1 MIMKMN
7 KTSLL
12 TAAVI
17 FSIAILGYSNGRTQ
31 TAEEIKGL
39 IQEVSKYQS
48 GETAE
53 PLKKIESLVR
63 DVRNNPDKKQQVEKI
78 LAGILAADSTIE
90 ARKFAC
96 QQLAIIGP
104 ESSLMILSQIA
115 SLEPTAGV
123 ACMAIVNSP
132 STNALEALKIAYNQG
147 NSYVKLQ
154 AVNSIGNLN
163 WQKFGSIS
171 ENAVSFLKS
180 VLNEKDKQLVEAALT
195 SLGKIGTK
203 SATDVIIAFKLN
215 RWNEFADA
223 ISDAL
228 LRCAEKAVA
237 NNRINDARTIYEGL
251 FSEKVSPQ
259 IKRAIFIGLVKTD
272 SDGGLSRI
280 EQTILGPDTPL
291 KATAISMLPAIKKS
305 SVSDKI
311 SSLFQ
316 SVGKNEQILLIDAL
330 AEINDSTA
338 VKVIEKAAESPD
350 KEIRIAA
357 LSAIGKV
364 GSSQHV
370 PLLIKALNEATD
382 PPSSQ
387 IIEQALATLKGGDL
401 TDAAILKELKSSPA
415 KTRII
420 NVLTRRFSL
429 RPESKVFASDGFKTM
444 LEIAVSDDEAS
455 ARAAFRAL
463 GKLCSEREL
472 PQLLDALV
480 GIKTAQIRT
489 EAENAIAAVIEKIP
503 SKINCANLV
512 CGYVVKTTNP
522 EVKISFINLLP
533 VCGGAEA
540 LSTAKASYASTDSR
554 IKEAGLRALA
564 EWKDIS
570 AWDALFK
577 VYEKPDSEAFRVL
590 ALRGLVRLLNE
601 ENIRPDEKLVDYYS
615 KLFNFAKTASDK
627 KMIIG
632 ALGNCAHRE
641 ALYLALEK
649 VSDPDIKAE
658 AIEAVKRIANA
669 IKSKYPK
676 DAAQALEKIK

>member
-1 MIMKMN
+1 MKMN

-228 LRCAEKAVA
+228 LRCAEKAV
-237 NNRINDARTIYEGL
+237 
-251 FSEKVSPQ
+251 
-259 IKRAIFIGLVKTD
+259 
-272 SDGGLSRI
+272 
-280 EQTILGPDTPL
+280 
-291 KATAISMLPAIKKS
+291 
-305 SVSDKI
+305 KI

-512 CGYVVKTTNP
+512 CSYVVKTTNP

-540 LSTAKASYASTDSR
+540 LSAAKASYASMDSR
-554 IKEAGLRALA
+554 VKEAGLRALA

-615 KLFNFAKTASDK
+615 KLFNLAKTASDK